1 MDPLIAAWEVGEFL
15 SSHGIRYAIIGGLAV
30 QIWGESRL
38 TIDADLTISAP
49 LDDDS
54 SPLVSLITRQFSSR
68 VADPAKFTQQTRMIL
83 ITASNGVDVDIS
95 LALPGYEDEMFARTV
110 EVELQSGR
118 SIRLCSAEDLI
129 IHKAIAGRPQDT
141 IDIQGVIYRQGDKLN
156 IIAIRAWLGQF
167 SDILENREILARF
180 EKLWIEYQSSP
191 TGA

>member
-1 MDPLIAAWEVGEFL
+1 MPIA
-15 SSHGIRYAIIGGLAV
+15 
-30 QIWGESRL
+30 
-38 TIDADLTISAP
+38 
-49 LDDDS
+49 
-54 SPLVSLITRQFSSR
+54 
-68 VADPAKFTQQTRMIL
+68 QQTRMIL

-118 SIRLCSAEDLI
+118 SIRLCSAVDLI

-167 SDILENREILARF
+167 TEILGEREILDRF
-180 EKLWIEYQSSP
+180 
-191 TGA
+191 

>member
-1 MDPLIAAWEVGEFL
+1 M
-15 SSHGIRYAIIGGLAV
+15 
-30 QIWGESRL
+30 
-38 TIDADLTISAP
+38 
-49 LDDDS
+49 
-54 SPLVSLITRQFSSR
+54 ITGQFSSR
-68 VADPAKFTQQTRMIL
+68 VADPFQFAQQTCMIL

-180 EKLWIEYQSSP
+180 EKLWLEYQSSP